1 MSKMNLKKS
10 IALTVALT
18 TLLSLAAFFTLPV
31 AAMDGNFD
39 THGSAVEEDGNYD
52 GDKNSVAGYQYTHE
66 GLHIT
71 TADWSTGA
79 PYSHVSTKDTVDLK
93 DGVYMQ
99 VRIDDFNYAAA
110 DKWFNF
116 NLWSEPAIDV
126 GSGDPSYGYGVQTII
141 RPSSSGSI
149 SSVAWY
155 KQQFTA
161 CGSSAIYDEHRY
173 PIDGKLIL
181 TIIVTWDGLTYNVE
195 INGAAAP
202 EKVIDYMNETY
213 AENSFAY
220 VGFTMYSNEK
230 GGSQEATILK
240 FGSNEY
246 TAFTPMGDDE
256 KYPENYHIEYA
267 ELGSADDIDE
277 GEPAVLMSGDKE
289 YSDLK
294 GTPTSATGSKI
305 SISDDL
311 LVHVVGS
318 KQLTDCGV
326 WKVDNDVSY
335 DISDFPVVLIMTKNF
350 CSCAGDNGECW
361 AFEEAYAYIACGD
374 SLVPNPNNKYYAE
387 VCYDSYF
394 IGNDS
399 YLYFIADLSDETG
412 EDGRF
417 NGRINSTRVDFNIEL
432 YTPGANEFDVVMQGF
447 FRTKD
452 EAAEYAMNYLAD
464 HGYDQHYYDQGY
476 NEGWDAGY
484 ADGSENGFNDGFG
497 GNYGDNLYAMDTP
510 VDPDAYTRGYIDG
523 YNSAFSSAYDTAYQR
538 AQEAY
543 SYYQQGYSDGYNEGI
558 KIDGD
563 YSEGYNKGYEDG
575 YNIGHNDGYN
585 EGHTEGCDEGYDNG
599 YDEGYDNGYNEGYNR
614 GFNDGEEVTREDLGY
629 DQGFTEGY
637 DKGYID
643 GYDKGAAENKEE
655 TSREPEGGDY
665 QEGYDSGYSD
675 GYKDG
680 KKDGKKENN
689 GNSSSSSNNNGNNST
704 EYDRGYNDGY
714 ADGATDATAKISEL
728 LGGCEANLGSGA
740 LLLIATAIPSLYI
753 FFKRKKND

>member
-1 MSKMNLKKS
+1 MSKKYLAK
-10 IALTVALT
+10 ALALAT
-18 TLLSLAAFFTLPV
+18 TLGMLLSLAAFFTLPV
-31 AAMDGNFD
+31 AAVDGIFD
-39 THGSAVEEDGNYD
+39 THGYLSQEADDYD
-52 GDKNSVAGYQYTHE
+52 GDINSISGYEYTSE
-66 GLHIT
+66 GLHMT
-71 TADWSTGA
+71 AADWSTGA
-79 PYSHVSTKDTVDLK
+79 PYSHVSTKEKVDLK
-93 DGVYMQ
+93 QGVYMQ
-99 VRIDDFNYAAA
+99 VRIDDFNYEAA

-116 NLWSEPAIDV
+116 NLWSQQAIEV
-126 GSGDPSYGYGVQTII
+126 GSGDPNHGNGVQTLI
-141 RPSSSGSI
+141 RPSNGGFGTVS
-149 SSVAWY
+149 WY
-155 KQQFTA
+155 TNAFTGA
-161 CGSSAIYDEHRY
+161 GSSSMPDEYRY
-173 PIDGKLIL
+173 PVDGKNIL
-181 TIIVTWDGLTYNVE
+181 TLKVTYDGINFAVE

-202 EKVIDYMNETY
+202 QKVIDYMNETY
-213 AENSFAY
+213 AEDSFAY
-220 VGFTMYSNEK
+220 VGFTMYSNER
-230 GGSQEATILK
+230 GGTQEATILK
-240 FGSNEY
+240 FGTSEA
-246 TAFTPMGDDE
+246 TATTPMGDDE
-256 KYPENYHIEYA
+256 KESENYIITY
-267 ELGSADDIDE
+267 SPIADPSTVPE
-277 GEPAVLMSGDKE
+277 GQPAILMTGD
-289 YSDLK
+289 SLNSHRNGALASST
-294 GTPTSATGSKI
+294 GTKI
-305 SISDDL
+305 SINDDGTVHLIGNIQTSD
-311 LVHVVGS
+311 S
-318 KQLTDCGV
+318 GV
-326 WKVDNDVSY
+326 WNVDNDISY
-335 DISDFPVVLIMTKNF
+335 DINDFPVFMVMTKNF

-374 SLVPNPNNKYYAE
+374 SLVQNPNNKYYAE
-387 VCYDSYF
+387 ICYEPYF

-417 NGRINSTRVDFNIEL
+417 NGRINSTRVDFRIEL

-484 ADGSENGFNDGFG
+484 NQGSENGFNDGFG

-543 SYYQQGYSDGYNEGI
+543 VYYQQGYSDGYEAGI
-558 KIDGD
+558 STDVDYSEI
-563 YSEGYNKGYEDG
+563 YSEGYNE
-575 YNIGHNDGYN
+575 
-585 EGHTEGCDEGYDNG
+585 G

-614 GFNDGEEVTREDLGY
+614 GFNDGEEVTREDLDY

-643 GYDKGAAENKEE
+643 GYDKGVAENKEE
-655 TSREPEGGDY
+655 TSREPEGDDY
-665 QEGYDSGYSD
+665 QEGYDSGYYD
-675 GYKDG
+675 GYKEG

-689 GNSSSSSNNNGNNST
+689 GNSSSNSSNNNGNNST

-714 ADGATDATAKISEL
+714 ADGASDATAKISEL

-740 LLLIATAIPSLYI
+740 ILLIATAIPSLYI